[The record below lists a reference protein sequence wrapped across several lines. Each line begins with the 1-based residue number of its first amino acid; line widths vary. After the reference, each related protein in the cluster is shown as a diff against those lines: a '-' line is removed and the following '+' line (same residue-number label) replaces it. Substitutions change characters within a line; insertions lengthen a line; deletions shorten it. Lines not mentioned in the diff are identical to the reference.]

1 MAAICEVE
9 IGRRTLGRSCYR
21 CGADVAAIPRSRA
34 GALTL
39 TEGVEDGPILQAKG
53 EYDVLFL
60 IVSI

>member
-9 IGRRTLGRSCYR
+9 IGRRTLGRSRYR
-21 CGADVAAIPRSRA
+21 CGADVAAIPA

-39 TEGVEDGPILQAKG
+39 TEGVEDGLILQAKG